1 VNHSGRLPVYT
12 VMAGG
17 TLRLRGTVRHDQEA
31 AMRGQLKALVIAG
44 AMLPAGLGLAP
55 LASASAASLDQV
67 SITTAVYY
75 KNHSYQQKL
84 EIIASDT
91 NTSAT
96 LTAYVTSTGQQIGLP
111 EGGGQFHNT
120 FSGTFGGAFN
130 GSNPSTI
137 TVKSSLGGTATSA
150 VTVCP
155 GTGYC

>member
-1 VNHSGRLPVYT
+1 VNHSGRLPVHK

-17 TLRLRGTVRHDQEA
+17 TLRLCGPTVRHDQEV
-31 AMRGQLKALVIAG
+31 AMRGQLKALLIAG

-96 LTAYVTSTGQQIGLP
+96 LTAYVTSTGQQLGLP
-111 EGGGQFHNT
+111 EVGGIHDT

-130 GSNPSTI
+130 GPNPSTI

>member
-1 VNHSGRLPVYT
+1 
-12 VMAGG
+12 
-17 TLRLRGTVRHDQEA
+17 
-31 AMRGQLKALVIAG
+31 MRGPLKALVIAG

-55 LASASAASLDQV
+55 LASASAASPDQV
-67 SITTAVYY
+67 SISTAVYY

-111 EGGGQFHNT
+111 ETGGFGNT
-120 FSGTFGGAFN
+120 FSGTFGGAFT

-137 TVKSSLGGTATSA
+137 TIKSSLGGTATNA

-155 GTGYC
+155 GVGYC